1 MDSDG
6 KRWGCPELS
15 RLAPEAAYRCGTCAV
30 YTLDPG
36 PDGRRAW
43 ALWQW
48 TREGDETLRR
58 LRMRRI
64 RRELGDQ
71 AECMLAMLSAI
82 DAEYRAW
89 FAVERERLL
98 LEAKARAEDPH
109 LIRSNRH
116 YAWR

>member
-1 MDSDG
+1 
-6 KRWGCPELS
+6 
-15 RLAPEAAYRCGTCAV
+15 
-30 YTLDPG
+30 
-36 PDGRRAW
+36 
-43 ALWQW
+43 
-48 TREGDETLRR
+48 
-58 LRMRRI
+58 
-64 RRELGDQ
+64 
-71 AECMLAMLSAI
+71 MLAMLSAI